1 MFELLRTLTG
11 PETIMVAADLMTPDP
26 LTVTETTSLHAVV
39 EAMRVARVRHLPVVR
54 GGRLIGLVSQR
65 DVLAASLSCLADV
78 EASERE
84 ALLAGIPV
92 SDVMVRDVVTV
103 GSQDDLEDAVNLL
116 LVHKFDC
123 LPVVDDGALV
133 GIVTATDFMRL
144 TRSLL
149 AMTRHFSG
157 AHEAAS

>member
-1 MFELLRTLTG
+1 
-11 PETIMVAADLMTPDP
+11 MVAADLMTADP
-26 LTVTETTSLHAVV
+26 LTVTEGTSLQAAV
-39 EAMRVARVRHLPVVR
+39 ESMRVARVRHLPVVR
-54 GGRLIGLVSQR
+54 GDRLVGLVSQR

-78 EASERE
+78 DATERE

-92 SDVMVRDVVTV
+92 GDVMVRDVVTV
-103 GSQDDLEDAVNLL
+103 APKDDLEDAVNLL

-123 LPVVDDGALV
+123 LPVLDGDELV
-133 GIVTATDFMRL
+133 GILTATDFMQL

-149 AMTRHFSG
+149 AMTRRFSG

>member
-1 MFELLRTLTG
+1 
-11 PETIMVAADLMTPDP
+11 MVAADLMTADP
-26 LTVTETTSLHAVV
+26 LTVTEGTSLQAAV
-39 EAMRVARVRHLPVVR
+39 ESMRVARVRHLPVVR
-54 GGRLIGLVSQR
+54 GDRLVGLVSQR

-78 EASERE
+78 DATERE

-92 SDVMVRDVVTV
+92 GDVMVRDVVTV
-103 GSQDDLEDAVNLL
+103 GPKDDLEDAVNLL

-123 LPVVDDGALV
+123 LPVLDGDELV
-133 GIVTATDFMRL
+133 GILTATDFMQL

-149 AMTRHFSG
+149 AMTRRFSG

>member
-1 MFELLRTLTG
+1 
-11 PETIMVAADLMTPDP
+11 MVAADLMTPDP
-26 LTVTETTSLHAVV
+26 LTATEGTSLQAAV
-39 EAMRVARVRHLPVVR
+39 ESMRVARVRHMPVMR
-54 GGRLIGLVSQR
+54 GDHLVGLISQR
-65 DVLAASLSCLADV
+65 DILAASLSCLADV
-78 EASERE
+78 DSTERE

-92 SDVMVRDVVTV
+92 GDVMVRDVVTV
-103 GSQDDLEDAVNLL
+103 GPGDDLEGAVNLL

-123 LPVVDDGALV
+123 LPVVDGERLV

-149 AMTRHFSG
+149 AMTRRFSG

>member
-1 MFELLRTLTG
+1 
-11 PETIMVAADLMTPDP
+11 MVAADLMTADP
-26 LTVTETTSLHAVV
+26 LTVTEGTSLQAAV
-39 EAMRVARVRHLPVVR
+39 ESMRVARVRHLPVVR
-54 GGRLIGLVSQR
+54 GDRLVGLVSQR

-78 EASERE
+78 DANERE

-92 SDVMVRDVVTV
+92 GDVMVRDVVTV
-103 GSQDDLEDAVNLL
+103 APKDDLEDAVNLL

-123 LPVVDDGALV
+123 LPVLDGDELV
-133 GIVTATDFMRL
+133 GILTATDFMQL

-149 AMTRHFSG
+149 AMTRRFSG